1 MKRGR
6 IFHWVLL
13 VFFGFVL
20 SVSFQHAFTQESAE
34 ELYQAAVF
42 KKESEGD
49 LNGAIQILL
58 RITKEFPEN
67 RKMAARAQL
76 QIGICYEKLGIEKAQ
91 KAFQSVVDNY
101 PDQVEEVNL
110 AREKLASLLRA
121 KIDEKELK
129 IRKVLEGQIVVY
141 SSVSPDGRFYAY
153 PDWEKG
159 GNLAVQDFAS
169 GESRILTE
177 DKGGF
182 AVDARWSPNGQNL
195 AYAWTNWSDVNT
207 TELRATALDGSGS
220 RILFKKQ
227 SVHAYP
233 FDWSPDGKHVLVHFS
248 GEPHPSE
255 DKSVNL
261 ALVSAEDGSVQI
273 LKTYNL
279 TEPFQSFALI
289 QQGYFSPDGRSIA
302 YTKEMK
308 SGQSVNNDIFLFFLN
323 EKKEFPLV
331 KHPAD
336 EYLLGWSPEGKHV
349 LFASN
354 RTGTIAVWAIRMKE
368 QGIYDDPVLI
378 KDNMGHMIPLGVA
391 DDGALYFGLRNDLS
405 FIYQA
410 KLDPESG
417 RIIDDP
423 KKLSLPYEGYNTDPC
438 FSPEGDRLAYVS
450 NRGVFRKFPNP
461 VLCIHNLNSGENIE
475 ISLNLKVSRQPRWDP
490 DGSKIHV
497 IGCVKEWEWTI
508 YSIDPQ
514 TKIVEAVIEPETDT
528 DISGHCWSKS
538 GNSIYYLRVKAI
550 AEGSTIL
557 NNRIIHHNLETGQE
571 REIGTFQSVN
581 STHELFDISVD
592 GKKLFFVQRDA
603 HQNKDII
610 NVISVSGGNPE
621 KICILDLNKY
631 MIQDLAWSPDNRFIL
646 FSSLD
651 RQEQGWKL
659 MRVPV
664 EGGEFEKLGI
674 SMAGIS
680 YVSFHPDGQQI
691 AFSSKGSTKR
701 PPEIWV
707 MENFLPKEK

>member
-308 SGQSVNNDIFLFFLN
+308 SGQSVNNDIFLFFQL
-323 EKKEFPLV
+323 
-331 KHPAD
+331 D
-336 EYLLGWSPEGKHV
+336 
-349 LFASN
+349 
-354 RTGTIAVWAIRMKE
+354 
-368 QGIYDDPVLI
+368 
-378 KDNMGHMIPLGVA
+378 
-391 DDGALYFGLRNDLS
+391 S
-405 FIYQA
+405 F
-410 KLDPESG
+410 
-417 RIIDDP
+417 
-423 KKLSLPYEGYNTDPC
+423 
-438 FSPEGDRLAYVS
+438 
-450 NRGVFRKFPNP
+450 
-461 VLCIHNLNSGENIE
+461 
-475 ISLNLKVSRQPRWDP
+475 
-490 DGSKIHV
+490 
-497 IGCVKEWEWTI
+497 
-508 YSIDPQ
+508 
-514 TKIVEAVIEPETDT
+514 
-528 DISGHCWSKS
+528 
-538 GNSIYYLRVKAI
+538 
-550 AEGSTIL
+550 
-557 NNRIIHHNLETGQE
+557 
-571 REIGTFQSVN
+571 
-581 STHELFDISVD
+581 
-592 GKKLFFVQRDA
+592 
-603 HQNKDII
+603 
-610 NVISVSGGNPE
+610 
-621 KICILDLNKY
+621 
-631 MIQDLAWSPDNRFIL
+631 
-646 FSSLD
+646 
-651 RQEQGWKL
+651 
-659 MRVPV
+659 
-664 EGGEFEKLGI
+664 
-674 SMAGIS
+674 
-680 YVSFHPDGQQI
+680 
-691 AFSSKGSTKR
+691 
-701 PPEIWV
+701 
-707 MENFLPKEK
+707 